1 MTPFDLLHTPLR
13 GTNLIEAAAGT
24 GKTYAIEGLFLR
36 LVLEKE
42 LPVEQ
47 ILVVTFTRAAT
58 AELRDRI
65 YRRLAR
71 ARDILAGGSRED
83 EDLRQQLAGCAS
95 VPLAKLGRLLGQA
108 LMDFDRAAI
117 FTIHGFCQR
126 VLYENAFET
135 GSAFDAE
142 LIQDQT
148 PILVEVVEDFWR
160 QQVSGQPPE
169 FLQFCKTSLGSP
181 DRLMELAR
189 KATAADF
196 AITPRRDE
204 PCLRA
209 ESLAAYRRQLDR
221 LRECWRQGRDE
232 AGRILRKAPLNGR
245 TYGTLAQPE
254 DGDGIS
260 GRERTL
266 RDLFDALDAYLAE
279 PHPQYPPPAA
289 VSRLSAAGL
298 ARVTLRRQPA
308 PSHPVFDACDAL
320 QRADETLAAEMSSQ
334 LIYIK
339 SLLVSR
345 TLAELERRKS
355 EKGRLSFDDLLRR
368 VDRAL
373 GSSRGNALVRAVRG
387 RYLAALVDEFQD
399 TDDRQYA
406 VFERLFS
413 APPHLLFMIGDPKQ
427 AIYGFRGADIFSYL
441 RAAKNAESRYSLV
454 HNWRSSAGLVRAVN
468 ALFSRCAA
476 PFLFADIGFI
486 PGTAANET
494 PAGSEPAMVIW
505 HLEAQRYRADG
516 KPLAATEAQ
525 SLLAGSVTAEI
536 QQLIADQRLNT
547 PAAAIAVLV
556 RTNRQA
562 ELMKARLSAAGVPAV
577 IYSNANVFD
586 TPEAHEL
593 SIVLASIAEPQNA
606 FKLKSAEATHLLDVP
621 AADIAAEE
629 RSGDAMERRIRRHWE
644 YFRLWTER
652 GFISMFRQFMSG
664 EGVQRRLLQLPDGER
679 RVTNLLHLAELAHR
693 TASDEALGAAGL
705 LKWLGRQLDPG
716 AQRAEENQLR
726 LESDEQAVRIVTVHR
741 SKGLEYPV
749 VFCPFAWSGSASN
762 AGDVF
767 FHNPDSDF
775 RLTADFGSDRDS
787 VNRVWAQN
795 EILAENLR
803 MLYVAVTRARQRCY
817 LAWGRINTAET
828 SALAYLLR
836 RGSEPE
842 GRVETADWIS
852 RLKAEYRALGEDEVR
867 GRLDDLAGASEGA
880 IAIRGLPDSAPTRM
894 PVERPQV
901 RELAC
906 REFRGRIDTTWSLT
920 SYSGLAAAAGVDFPD
935 HDSGYPM
942 ELDEFRQPEGRP
954 AEEGGLSDFPAGA
967 RAGTFFHSI
976 FETLD
981 FTRPEPRAAVDRR
994 LKEFGF
1000 DASWAE
1006 PVCRMI
1012 DDALSVA
1019 MFADPSPVRLADVS
1033 AARRVSEMEFY
1044 FPLNLVTPALLEEI
1058 FARHGSTAAVPGGN
1072 AGAKIERLHFA
1083 PTRGCMKGFIDLV
1096 FEHRGRYYLIDWKSN
1111 RLGRRAEDYH
1121 PDRLKRVM
1129 AAHRYDLQYHLYT
1142 LAVHQHLRRCVPGY
1156 DYARH
1161 FGGVCYVF
1169 LRGVSR
1175 LRDPDVGL
1183 FRDRPEPG
1191 LVHALGAALIPGYG

>member
-13 GTNLIEAAAGT
+13 GINLIEAAAGT

-71 ARDILAGGSRED
+71 ARDILAGGSRAD
-83 EDLRQQLAGCAS
+83 EDLRRQLAGFAADGLKA
-95 VPLAKLGRLLGQA
+95 VRLLNAA

-126 VLYENAFET
+126 VLHENAFET

-148 PILVEVVEDFWR
+148 PILVEAVEDFWR
-160 QQVSGQPPE
+160 QRVGGQPPE
-169 FLQFCKTSLGSP
+169 FLQFSKTSLGTP
-181 DRLMELAR
+181 DRMMELAC

-209 ESLAAYRRQLDR
+209 ESLAGFHRQLDR

-232 AGRILRKAPLNGR
+232 ALRILTKAPLNGR

-254 DGDGIS
+254 DGDGLS

-266 RDLFDALDAYLAE
+266 RDLFDALDAYLSE
-279 PHPQYPPPAA
+279 PHPPYPPPAA

-298 ARVTLRRQPA
+298 ARATLRRQPA
-308 PSHPVFDACDAL
+308 PSHPVFDACEAL
-320 QRADETLAAEMSSQ
+320 QRADETLAAEMSSH
-334 LIYIK
+334 LIYLK
-339 SLLVSR
+339 SLLVRR
-345 TLAELERRKS
+345 TLEELERRKS

-368 VDRAL
+368 VARAL
-373 GSSRGNALVRAVRG
+373 DSARGNALVRAVRG

-441 RAAKNAESRYSLV
+441 RAAQNAESRYSLV
-454 HNWRSSAGLVRAVN
+454 HNWRSSADLVRAVN

-494 PAGSEPAMVIW
+494 PAGSEPALVIW
-505 HLEAQRYRADG
+505 HLEAERYRADG
-516 KPLAATEAQ
+516 KPLAAAEAQ
-525 SLLAGSVTAEI
+525 SLLAGAVTAEI
-536 QQLIADQRLNT
+536 LRLIADQRSHT

-556 RTNRQA
+556 RTNHQA
-562 ELMKARLSAAGVPAV
+562 DLMKARLSAAGVPAV

-586 TPEAHEL
+586 TPEAREL
-593 SIVLASIAEPQNA
+593 SVVLASIADPQNA

-629 RSGDAMERRIRRHWE
+629 RSGHAMELRIRRHWE

-664 EGVQRRLLQLPDGER
+664 EGVKRRLLQLPDGER
-679 RVTNLLHLAELAHR
+679 RATNLLHLAELAHR
-693 TASDEALGAAGL
+693 AASDEALGPAGL

-716 AQRAEENQLR
+716 AQQAEENQLR

-749 VFCPFAWSGSASN
+749 VFCPFAWSGSASS

-767 FHNPDSDF
+767 FHDPDSEF
-775 RLTADFGSDRDS
+775 RLTADFSSDRDS

-795 EILAENLR
+795 ETLAENLR

-836 RGSEPE
+836 RGPEPE
-842 GRVETADWIS
+842 GAVERADWIS
-852 RLKAEYRALGEDEVR
+852 RLKAEYRALPDDEAR
-867 GRLDDLAGASEGA
+867 CRLDELAGASEGA
-880 IAIRGLPDSAPTRM
+880 IAIRRLPDSAPTRM

-906 REFRGRIDTTWSLT
+906 REFRGRIDTTWSLA
-920 SYSGLAAAAGVDFPD
+920 SYSGLTAAGGVDSPD
-935 HDSGYPM
+935 HDTGYPL
-942 ELDEFRQPEGRP
+942 ELDESQPEGRP
-954 AEEGGLSDFPAGA
+954 AEEGGLFDFPAGA

-994 LKEFGF
+994 LREFGF

-1012 DDALSVA
+1012 EEVLSAA
-1019 MFADPSPVRLADVS
+1019 MFADPAPVRLAEVS

-1111 RLGRRAEDYH
+1111 RLGRCAEDYH
-1121 PDRLKRVM
+1121 PDRLKLLM

-1156 DYARH
+1156 DYARD

-1175 LRDPDVGL
+1175 LRGPNAGL

-1191 LVHALGAALIPGYG
+1191 LVHALGAALIPDYE